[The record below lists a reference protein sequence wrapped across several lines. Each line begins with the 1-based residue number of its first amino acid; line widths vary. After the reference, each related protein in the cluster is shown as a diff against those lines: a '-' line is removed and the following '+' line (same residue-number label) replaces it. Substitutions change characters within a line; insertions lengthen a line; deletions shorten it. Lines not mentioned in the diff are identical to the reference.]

1 MSENEAIESRTTQEE
16 ALDILRGEIQQINA
30 ELRDINSK
38 VNTSRS
44 TVEQLAQRN
53 ATVIGEVRRIEAA
66 LDQTPRL
73 TIKETYAEALDV
85 QQRLLTTRSQLE
97 RLQSEE
103 GIARAHLE
111 VLEQVMEVLLRTDK
125 PSSGEQ
131 EQFNAREMIMRVID
145 AQEEQSERLAR
156 VMHDGPA
163 HALTN
168 FILQAEI
175 AQKLFDRNPEDA
187 RAELITLKGSAN
199 EAFQKVRAFIFDLR
213 PMMLTDLGLEPTVK
227 RYLEMMKDK
236 TGVDTEFQLVGRR
249 RRIEHYREVLL
260 FRGIQALATSA
271 REQSGASQ
279 VKVILDFGDDHVK
292 AIVEDNGRGLGTG
305 QLSLTAA
312 NSEALGLGALQERV
326 NLVGGVLR
334 VNSMATGSSIEIDIP
349 SGPEVY
355 EGEAAD

>member
-1 MSENEAIESRTTQEE
+1 MEMQAEERRSSQEE
-16 ALDILRGEIQQINA
+16 AVDMLRGEIQQINA
-30 ELRDINSK
+30 ELRDITSK
-38 VNTSRS
+38 VNISRS
-44 TVEQLAQRN
+44 QVEQLAQRN
-53 ATVIGEVRRIEAA
+53 AMIIGEVRRIEAA
-66 LDQTPRL
+66 LEQTPRE

-103 GIARAHLE
+103 NIARANLE
-111 VLEQVMEVLLRTDK
+111 SLEAIMETLMRTDQT
-125 PSSGEQ
+125 SGGEQ

-156 VMHDGPA
+156 LMHDGPA

-199 EAFQKVRAFIFDLR
+199 EAFQKVRTFIFDLR

-227 RYLEMMKDK
+227 RYLEMTKDK
-236 TGVDTEFQLVGRR
+236 TGVDTEFQLVGRK

-260 FRGIQALATSA
+260 FRGIQALVTSA
-271 REQSGASQ
+271 REQSGANH
-279 VKVILDFGDDHVK
+279 VKVILEFGEDQVK
-292 AIVEDNGRGLGTG
+292 AVVEDNGRGLGTG

>member
-1 MSENEAIESRTTQEE
+1 MSEMQAAEERTSQEE

-30 ELRDINSK
+30 ELRDINNK

-53 ATVIGEVRRIEAA
+53 AMVIGEVRRIEAA

-85 QQRLLTTRSQLE
+85 QQRLLTTRSQTE

-103 GIARAHLE
+103 AIARGHLE
-111 VLEQVMEVLLRTDK
+111 ALEKIMETLLRQDQPT
-125 PSSGEQ
+125 GEQ

-156 VMHDGPA
+156 LMHDGPA

-227 RYLEMMKDK
+227 RYLEMTKDK
-236 TGVDTEFQLVGRR
+236 TGVETEFQLVGRR

-260 FRGIQALATSA
+260 FRGIQALVTSA
-271 REQSGASQ
+271 REQSGASR
-279 VKVILDFGDDHVK
+279 VKVILDFGDDQVK

-305 QLSLTAA
+305 QLSLTAE

-326 NLVGGVLR
+326 NLVGGILR